1 MSVEGHD
8 LPSCAIFDALSAEQR
23 RELLEVMER
32 ESRPAGS
39 TVVEEGKPASSLW
52 VLTRGQCRVTKAG
65 PDGSRALLAE
75 LGPGAVIGEM
85 TFFRPARRSATVW
98 CLEQV
103 ELLRLTRD
111 AYERLQQTA
120 PATAHAVALA
130 IAVVL
135 SERLQRMGEWAARLH
150 PDAPKSRH
158 DEWSEFRTR
167 LYDGWGF

>member
-1 MSVEGHD
+1 MAVTEHD
-8 LPSCAIFDALSAEQR
+8 LPSWAIFDALDTEQR
-23 RELLEVMER
+23 RELLEVMEP

-52 VLTRGQCRVTKAG
+52 VLMQGRCEVTKAG
-65 PDGSRALLAE
+65 ADGSRVHLAE

-85 TFFRPARRSATVW
+85 TFFRPAKRSATVR
-98 CLEQV
+98 CLTDV
-103 ELLRLTRD
+103 ELLKLTGEAYARL
-111 AYERLQQTA
+111 AQVA
-120 PATAHAVALA
+120 PATAHAFTTA

-150 PDAPKSRH
+150 PDTPKSRH